1 MIKISPSMM
10 CANFLNLEHDLSV
23 FKEERI
29 EYLHIDI
36 MDGHYVPNFT
46 LGPGFCS
53 FLDDVS
59 DIPLD
64 IHLMIENADYYIPRF
79 TGFTRCMVSI
89 HPETVYHP
97 IRTLQTI
104 KERDA
109 VPAVS
114 VDPAIPLESVKPLL
128 PYIEMVCIMTVN
140 PGYSGQKLIP
150 QTLDKIHEL
159 SILISR
165 EGYPVEIE
173 VDGNVSWENIPVMVE
188 AGADIL
194 VAGTSSLFERGGD
207 LRKNIGRIR
216 EIAESAGAD
225 G

>member
-10 CANFLNLEHDLSV
+10 CANFLNLGDDLEI
-23 FKEERI
+23 FRDEKI

-64 IHLMIENADYYIPRF
+64 IHLMIENPDTYIPRF
-79 TGFTRCMVSI
+79 TGFTNCMVSI
-89 HPETVYHP
+89 HPETAYHP
-97 IRTLQTI
+97 LRSLQAIR
-104 KERDA
+104 DHGA
-109 VPAVS
+109 VPAVTI
-114 VDPAIPLESVKPLL
+114 DPAMPIESFKHLL
-128 PYIEMVCIMTVN
+128 PFVEMICVMTVN

-150 QTLDKIHEL
+150 QTIEKIREL

-165 EGYPVEIE
+165 EGLPIEIE
-173 VDGNVSWENIPVMVE
+173 VDGNVSWENIPIMVE

-194 VAGTSSLFERGGD
+194 VAGTSSLFETGGD
-207 LRKNIGRIR
+207 LRNNIGRIR
-216 EIAESAGAD
+216 KTAEEAGARR
-225 G
+225 